1 MKARYPAI
9 LESYRER
16 VDAALGD
23 SIGKMP
29 GPPRLVEAMAY
40 SLLAGGKRI
49 KSVLLLATFDVFNP
63 ASGSDPL
70 PVACAFEFIHT
81 YSLIHDDLPAMDNDD
96 FRRGLPSSHRR
107 FGEATAILAG
117 DALLT
122 EAFRLVADAC
132 GGDAAPVCSRV
143 LREISTAAG
152 ASGMVGGQ
160 VLDTLEAGRA
170 VNREG
175 LEMIHRMKTGALI
188 ASAVKC
194 GAILGGADGDGLN
207 RLDAY
212 GRNVGLAF
220 QVMDDVL
227 DVVGEREAL
236 GKSVGKDEAAGKNTY
251 VKLMGIEGS
260 RDYAA
265 RLASEAVERLV
276 RFGERA
282 AALRAMASFVVER
295 AS

>member
-1 MKARYPAI
+1 
-9 LESYRER
+9 
-16 VDAALGD
+16 
-23 SIGKMP
+23 
-29 GPPRLVEAMAY
+29 
-40 SLLAGGKRI
+40 
-49 KSVLLLATFDVFNP
+49 
-63 ASGSDPL
+63 
-70 PVACAFEFIHT
+70 
-81 YSLIHDDLPAMDNDD
+81 
-96 FRRGLPSSHRR
+96 
-107 FGEATAILAG
+107 
-117 DALLT
+117 
-122 EAFRLVADAC
+122 
-132 GGDAAPVCSRV
+132 
-143 LREISTAAG
+143 
-152 ASGMVGGQ
+152 